1 MRFGTRLK
9 DKKKNSNYK
18 DYNFNIM
25 KRLGVFT
32 IVALAVLSMGSCG
45 NSTKK
50 VPFDNGDS
58 AEVVNADPTIYGVC
72 GEATT
77 MNTLQ
82 LITDMGDTLSLDLQ
96 TAQEEG
102 EVFGGLQAGDR
113 MAVIAN
119 ANRTVAEKV
128 INQAALLGN
137 WVMPNP
143 IDGSDEV
150 GISIKEGGIAESI
163 DQSSIIYKTW
173 RLSRG
178 KLEIVLVREGGSE
191 EDETYLYDI
200 VKLEADSL
208 VFKDAEEIFEY
219 GRQKPKENYG
229 TDIKLEDAQS
239 EFFM

>member
-1 MRFGTRLK
+1 M
-9 DKKKNSNYK
+9 
-18 DYNFNIM
+18 
-25 KRLGVFT
+25 
-32 IVALAVLSMGSCG
+32 ACAVLMMGSCG
-45 NSTKK
+45 GATKQ

-58 AEVVNADPTIYGVC
+58 ADIVNADPTIYGIC
-72 GEATT
+72 GDATA

-82 LITDMGDTLSLDLQ
+82 LITDMGDTLMLDISD
-96 TAQEEG
+96 AQDNNQ
-102 EVFGGLQAGDR
+102 VLGGMQAGDR
-113 MAVIAN
+113 MAVLPN
-119 ANRTVAEKV
+119 ADRTAAELV
-128 INQAALLGN
+128 INQATLLGN

-163 DQSSIIYKTW
+163 EQSNITYKTW

-191 EDETYLYDI
+191 EDEVYLYDI
-200 VKLEADSL
+200 VKLGADSL
-208 VFKDAEEIFEY
+208 VYKDAEETLEY
-219 GRQKPKENYG
+219 SRQKPKEEYG